1 MMLEH
6 PNSEP
11 DGSWSRA
18 SFLRAALGGGAVIA
32 GGAAI
37 GAAGDG
43 ESVAAQSPKADAEI
57 LNLFLKLEYAQEAF
71 YRQAVQTG
79 RLKGPLLEFARTVL
93 KQEAT
98 HAALLKRRLGRRA
111 DGRPRSDAGDLV
123 RSPETFRS
131 AAVDLEEAVIGA
143 YLGQGANLSPSGLR
157 RIPTLVSVEARQAA
171 WIRDIAGVSPAPRAA
186 DKARKGEDVLA
197 ELRDKGLLA

>member
-1 MMLEH
+1 MLEH
-6 PNSEP
+6 PNSDR

-37 GAAGDG
+37 GTAADG
-43 ESVAAQSPKADAEI
+43 ESVAAQSKNADAEI

-79 RLKGPLLEFARTVL
+79 RLEGQLLRFARAVVE
-93 KQEAT
+93 QEER
-98 HAALLKRRLGRRA
+98 HAAFLKRRLGRRA
-111 DGRPRSDAGDLV
+111 DKRPKSDAGDLV
-123 RSPETFRS
+123 RSPETFRD
-131 AAVDLEEAVIGA
+131 AAIDLEEAAIGA
-143 YLGQGANLSPSGLR
+143 YLGQGANLSASAVR

-171 WIRDIAGVSPAPRAA
+171 WIRDIAGVDPAPRAA

>member
-1 MMLEH
+1 M
-6 PNSEP
+6 SEEP
-11 DGSWSRA
+11 EFDREGSWSRA
-18 SFLRAALGGGAVIA
+18 SFLRVALGGGAVVA

-37 GAAGDG
+37 GTAADG
-43 ESVAAQSPKADAEI
+43 ESVAAQSESADAEI
-57 LNLFLKLEYAQEAF
+57 LNLFLKLEYVQEAF
-71 YRQAVQTG
+71 YRQAVRTG
-79 RLKGPLLEFARTVL
+79 RLEGPLLEFASTVV
-93 KQEAT
+93 KQEAR

-143 YLGQGANLSPSGLR
+143 YLGQGANLSPAGLR

-171 WIRDIAGVSPAPRAA
+171 WIRDIAGIPPAPRAA
-186 DKARKGEDVLA
+186 DKGRKGEDVLA